1 VTERQFSKLKLT
13 GLILSFVGII
23 CLVYNSI
30 FVNKLSLWATIFAL
44 LCLTCI
50 TIGSMLQK
58 NISDKPW
65 QVMPLQYA
73 ISIIVFALIIPFQP
87 FYFEMNWQFWIP
99 IIWLGIVI
107 SVVAQLIFYKLLSSG
122 NLVNVTSLFYL
133 VPLVTLIL
141 DFFIFKT
148 QLKLLDFV
156 GIVSILFGVYL
167 VYQKSNLVKK

>member
-1 VTERQFSKLKLT
+1 
-13 GLILSFVGII
+13 
-23 CLVYNSI
+23 
-30 FVNKLSLWATIFAL
+30 
-44 LCLTCI
+44 
-50 TIGSMLQK
+50 MLQK